1 MINIILSSI
10 PVSDQEKALQF
21 YTNILGFQKKTEIPM
36 GNYRW
41 LTVVAQNNPV
51 ELVLEPMAF
60 PPAKIYQQ
68 ALFDAGIPVTVFGTD
83 DIEKE
88 YTRLT
93 DLGVVFHSKPR
104 VMGPV
109 IIALLED
116 TCGNLVQLVQSI

>member
-1 MINIILSSI
+1 MINLILCSI
-10 PVSDQEKALQF
+10 PVSDQEKALRF
-21 YTNILGFQKKTEIPM
+21 YTGMLGFQKKTEIPM
-36 GNYRW
+36 GDYRW
-41 LTVVAQNNPV
+41 LTVVAQNSPV

-93 DLGVVFHSKPR
+93 DLGVVFRSKPR

-109 IIALLED
+109 SIALLED
-116 TCGNLVQLVQSI
+116 TCGNLVQLAQNI